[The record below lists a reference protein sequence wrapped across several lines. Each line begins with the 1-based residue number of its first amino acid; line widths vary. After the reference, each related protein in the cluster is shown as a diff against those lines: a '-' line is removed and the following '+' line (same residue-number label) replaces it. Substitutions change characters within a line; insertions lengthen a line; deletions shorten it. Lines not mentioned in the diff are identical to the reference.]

1 MLGSFFIYLSV
12 FSLSVF
18 NYYLSNKISIKGRK
32 RDGILKKIL
41 RFVFIFFPVIILYGL
56 RKNVGRDYLEYWNM
70 SKYLMAHPTYNI
82 WTSYMEAGYLA
93 LNKLANIIFKDPQ
106 GIFGLV
112 GILLFAILFETF
124 EKQKKMINVVLAYY
138 IFLMTN
144 FAFSCNGVRQMI
156 AAAILLYG
164 YRYIIEGNF
173 KRYLL
178 VVVMAAFFHYSVLL
192 CLVFYLVRFFKK
204 KQIIYF
210 KCGSVV
216 LASMLIIFPKLIYKI
231 IDLLGYN
238 DLLRFEANQGISGLF
253 FWGYLVPELLFIEFY
268 KKDLTEKNYQYEYY
282 IGLLYLQIPLQMSG
296 YINSQ
301 IERFSKYI
309 DVLQI
314 ILVPMIINAICDTKK
329 RKNALLITLV
339 WYVFYFFVMNIL
351 FDGNKI
357 VPYQI
362 YKFF

>member
-1 MLGSFFIYLSV
+1 MGSFFIYLSV

-18 NYYLSNKISIKGRK
+18 NYYLSNKISLKGIKK
-32 RDGILKKIL
+32 DGILEKIL
-41 RFVFIFFPVIILYGL
+41 CFVFIFFPVIILYGL
-56 RKNVGRDYLEYWNM
+56 RKNVGRDYLGYWNM
-70 SKYLMAHPTYNI
+70 SKNLMAHPTYNI

-112 GILLFAILFETF
+112 GILLFAILFKTF

-144 FAFSCNGVRQMI
+144 FASSCNIVRQMI

-178 VVVMAAFFHYSVLL
+178 VVVIAAFFHYSVLL
-192 CLVFYLVRFFKK
+192 CLIFYFVRFFKK

-210 KCGSVV
+210 KYGSVV
-216 LASMLIIFPKLIYKI
+216 LAGMLIIFPKLVYKLVI
-231 IDLLGYN
+231 LFGYSN
-238 DLLRFEANQGISGLF
+238 LLRSEANQGISGLF
-253 FWGYLVPELLFIEFY
+253 FLMYLVPELLFVEFY
-268 KKDLTEKNYQYEYY
+268 KKDLIAKNYQYEYY
-282 IGLLYLQIPLQMSG
+282 IGLLYLQLPLQMSG

-314 ILVPMIINAICDTKK
+314 ILVPMVINAICDTKK
-329 RKNALLITLV
+329 RKNALLIAII
-339 WYVFYFFVMNIL
+339 WYFFYFIVTML
-351 FDGNKI
+351 FDGNGI

-362 YKFF
+362 